1 MLPKRNLI
9 QYLAAYQQQLLARS
23 GIIIRPPKIPSATPT
38 PVESVSDR
46 QKCYWAACRNTN
58 KQIYRN
64 GIPKAV
70 NIRAHKKVL
79 TKTTAVY
86 GLTNCTHIAL
96 HVLLMAGIEWNF
108 LPELPYIPTFLVW
121 KFGVENF

>member
-23 GIIIRPPKIPSATPT
+23 GIIIRP
-38 PVESVSDR
+38 
-46 QKCYWAACRNTN
+46 
-58 KQIYRN
+58 
-64 GIPKAV
+64 PKAV